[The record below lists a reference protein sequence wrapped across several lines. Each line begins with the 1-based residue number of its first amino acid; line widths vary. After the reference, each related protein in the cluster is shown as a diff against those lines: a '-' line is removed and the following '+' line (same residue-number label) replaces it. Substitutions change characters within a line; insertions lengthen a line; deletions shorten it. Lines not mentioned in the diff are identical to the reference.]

1 MAQLRCLGRGVGRK
15 EREERKK
22 PVLER
27 KDLGTK
33 NIPGVKELLLN
44 GLLPFL
50 KKGQILIQRFR
61 FKSGFEKT
69 RASI

>member
-44 GLLPFL
+44 GLLPF
-50 KKGQILIQRFR
+50 
-61 FKSGFEKT
+61 
-69 RASI
+69 